1 MGFYNLKNR
10 TERLLKTNKNNEK
23 FHASNFITKTTNSF
37 QNFSQNLSQKDP
49 SFPFVQISVQFHL
62 GAETGPDTYSDLFGQ
77 WRHFRVFVVD
87 FEYISRLFLEFQFST
102 FSK

>member
-49 SFPFVQISVQFHL
+49 SFPFVQISVQFYL
-62 GAETGPDTYSDLFGQ
+62 GVEMGPDTYSDLFGQ
-77 WRHFRVFVVD
+77 DV
-87 FEYISRLFLEFQFST
+87 ILEFLLLTLNIFHA
-102 FSK
+102 FF